1 MTEQTN
7 EPAVVMVDGAS
18 YTVTPTAFRSH
29 YQVVGPEGT
38 LVGLIEVIEVQGA
51 RKCASRPASGTTMTL
66 GLMNRIAEAATAAG
80 VIK

>member
-7 EPAVVMVDGAS
+7 QSEVVVVDGTT

-38 LVGLIEVIEVQGA
+38 LVGLIEVIEVQGV
-51 RKCASRPASGTTMTL
+51 RKCASRPASGTAMTL
-66 GLMNRIAEAATAAG
+66 SLMNRIAEAATAQG
-80 VIK
+80 FIK